1 MGERRDA
8 ANDPRTVTRSEFR
21 RDTRGVVA
29 RAEREGPIVVTDDK
43 GTARMVI
50 HCPRDKRPYSDD

>member
-1 MGERRDA
+1 MGERRHA
-8 ANDPRTVTRSEFR
+8 ANVPRTVTRTEFR
-21 RDTRGVVA
+21 RDTRAVIA

-43 GTARMVI
+43 GAARMVI